1 MHCIVFECF
10 SDFGYMILISVIITD
25 SLLLILCIPIMHTYQ
40 FEEEVH
46 WWTLA
51 VVRLCTVTSV
61 QVPRVRCLKTSSVLN
76 TLRQTERELGKW
88 LSNDDDKFDWSVF
101 FKYVAVLEGKRCNI
115 FMSIYIRLTD
125 FYSMTVLQWILIWLE
140 RTWRESSIDYKG
152 GCSLW
157 WCVEGS
163 SHGPPQS
170 AIWCS
175 PNHSV
180 HQLRRHACTDFETF
194 KANIQWLVGVLKP
207 GG

>member
-46 WWTLA
+46 WRTLA

-61 QVPRVRCLKTSSVLN
+61 QVPCLNLKTSSVLN

-125 FYSMTVLQWILIWLE
+125 FYPMTVLQWILIWLE
-140 RTWRESSIDYKG
+140 RTWRETVRSTIKEVVPCD
-152 GCSLW
+152 
-157 WCVEGS
+157 
-163 SHGPPQS
+163 
-170 AIWCS
+170 
-175 PNHSV
+175 
-180 HQLRRHACTDFETF
+180 
-194 KANIQWLVGVLKP
+194 VLKDP
-207 GG
+207 VMDHPSQPFDALLTTLCIKETCVHGFWDL